1 MILVA
6 GLTLPELLYD
16 FHDFHDFHENRENR
30 EIEAQISPVSF
41 AKILTLDFP
50 EFKAIDS
57 QDISPHRHANHIQY
71 N

>member
-1 MILVA
+1 MILIT

-30 EIEAQISPVSF
+30 EIETEISPVSF
-41 AKILTLDFP
+41 SKIPTLDFS

-57 QDISPHRHANHIQY
+57 QHISPQRHANHIQY